1 MHPACSFISFIL
13 APEGY
18 NGHQRGAFI
27 DLTGKT
33 RERVFKKHLIE
44 SERAQA
50 SKSGSSARFPTQK
63 TMVLCYNIHG
73 GINRRSVLLC
83 RSFSFSGDLPRML
96 SRSTFS
102 GPDQE
107 KKVSGGRIFLIVFLL
122 LIQTGIIL
130 FALSLAVRTRVRV
143 VWLDPY
149 LQLDI
154 QGANGYAVTRPQ
166 FDEDRFRSDLEDTL
180 RAGRSSLSSDAA
192 DSLSN
197 KAAESISF
205 EYYVRTA
212 DGETGM
218 GVTDAEEED
227 SEENLQDA
235 LDLPVPGISNG
246 DTVTVYADISEEVWT
261 DLREMGFYL
270 AFECDPVSMTAEN
283 LPEANPYDPFED
295 LSVSFYGMDGTGTLN
310 IDYNNSYPLR
320 FNADPSD
327 NLKNG
332 DTINVEVTFSDD
344 YDLNS
349 LVANYHI
356 MPTRLQNQY
365 TVTGL
370 YVNPNGIEE
379 FSEET
384 RENLMREGREAARAF
399 LEEEYEENERFTL
412 DDAGMYF
419 AVSNEVVQDSAETAG
434 EEGTGDANVSASSGI
449 RNYLYCL
456 FRVNYS
462 NDSGDELEY
471 YYYIRFENLLLD
483 DSGEVT
489 TDFRQVEYPHKPSI
503 PLFGE
508 ALGDGAEVSVGFLSF
523 RTLAGYETLNEL
535 ITRVIDPL
543 RTSFT
548 VSSY

>member
-1 MHPACSFISFIL
+1 
-13 APEGY
+13 
-18 NGHQRGAFI
+18 
-27 DLTGKT
+27 
-33 RERVFKKHLIE
+33 
-44 SERAQA
+44 
-50 SKSGSSARFPTQK
+50 
-63 TMVLCYNIHG
+63 
-73 GINRRSVLLC
+73 
-83 RSFSFSGDLPRML
+83 ML

-102 GPDQE
+102 DPDKE
-107 KKVSGGRIFLIVFLL
+107 NTVSGGRIFFIFFLL

-130 FALSLAVRTRVRV
+130 FAVSMAFRTRVRV
-143 VWLDPY
+143 IWLDPY

-154 QGANGYAVTRPQ
+154 QGANGYAVTRPV
-166 FDEDRFRSDLEDTL
+166 FDEDQFRSDLEDTL
-180 RAGRSSLSSDAA
+180 RAGRSSLSTDAA
-192 DSLSN
+192 DSLS
-197 KAAESISF
+197 KKVVESVSF

-218 GVTDAEEED
+218 VTADAVED
-227 SEENLQDA
+227 SEESLQDA

-270 AFECDPVSMTAEN
+270 AFECDPVAMTAED

-295 LSVSFYGMDGTGTLN
+295 LSVSFYGMDGTGGLE
-310 IDYNNSYPLR
+310 IYYNNSYPLA
-320 FNADPSD
+320 FNAEPSE

-332 DTINVEVTFSDD
+332 DTVNVEVTFSDD
-344 YDLNS
+344 YDLDS
-349 LVANYHI
+349 LVADYHI
-356 MPTRLQNQY
+356 MPTTLQNQY

-379 FSEET
+379 FTEET
-384 RENLMREGREAARAF
+384 RENLMREGREAARAL
-399 LEEEYEENERFTL
+399 LEEEYEDNERFTL

-419 AVSNEVVQDSAETAG
+419 AVSNEVVQNAAESDGENEAEAG
-434 EEGTGDANVSASSGI
+434 EANVSAASGI

-456 FRVNYS
+456 FRVNYT

-483 DSGEVT
+483 DTGEVT
-489 TDFRQVEYPHKPSI
+489 TDFRQVEYPHKPSF

-508 ALGDGAEVSVGFLSF
+508 AMGDGAEVSVGFLTF
-523 RTLAGYETLNEL
+523 RSLAGYESLNEL

-543 RTSFT
+543 RTSYT

>member
-1 MHPACSFISFIL
+1 
-13 APEGY
+13 
-18 NGHQRGAFI
+18 
-27 DLTGKT
+27 
-33 RERVFKKHLIE
+33 
-44 SERAQA
+44 
-50 SKSGSSARFPTQK
+50 
-63 TMVLCYNIHG
+63 
-73 GINRRSVLLC
+73 
-83 RSFSFSGDLPRML
+83 ML

-102 GPDQE
+102 GPD
-107 KKVSGGRIFLIVFLL
+107 KGKTVSGGRIFLIVFLL

-130 FALSLAVRTRVRV
+130 YAVSMAVRTRVRV
-143 VWLDPY
+143 IWLDPY

-154 QGANGYAVTRPQ
+154 QGANGYAVTRPV
-166 FDEDRFRSDLEDTL
+166 FDEDKFRSDLEDTL
-180 RAGRSSLSSDAA
+180 SAGRSFLSADAA
-192 DSLSN
+192 DSICK
-197 KAAESISF
+197 KAADSISF

-218 GVTDAEEED
+218 GIADPEED
-227 SEENLQDA
+227 SEESLQDA

-246 DTVTVYADISEEVWT
+246 DTVTVYANISEEVWAE
-261 DLREMGFYL
+261 LREMGFYL
-270 AFECDPVSMTAEN
+270 AFECDPVAMTAED
-283 LPEANPYDPFED
+283 LPDANPYDPFED
-295 LSVSFYGMDGTGTLN
+295 LSVSFSGMDGTGHLD
-310 IDYNNSYPLR
+310 IYYNNSYPLS
-320 FNADPSD
+320 FNAEPSE

-332 DTINVEVTFSDD
+332 DTVNVEVTFSDD
-344 YDLNS
+344 YDLDS
-349 LVANYHI
+349 LVADYHI
-356 MPTRLQNQY
+356 MPTTLQNQY

-379 FSEET
+379 FTEET
-384 RENLMREGREAARAF
+384 RENLMREGREAARAL
-399 LEEEYEENERFTL
+399 LEEEYQDNERFTL

-419 AVSNEVVQDSAETAG
+419 AVSNEVVQDAAVSGGEDETG
-434 EEGTGDANVSASSGI
+434 EATVSAASGT

-483 DSGEVT
+483 DTGQVT

-503 PLFGE
+503 PLLGE
-508 ALGDGAEVSVGFLSF
+508 AMGDGAEVSVGFLTF
-523 RTLAGYETLNEL
+523 RTLAGYESLNEL